1 MKKSKAWYAL
11 FPADAYAL
19 GPFRF
24 EVEMTEKDFRK
35 YLREWEGVKRLP
47 EKVQVWPTK

>member
-1 MKKSKAWYAL
+1 LKKSKAWYAL

-24 EVEMTEKDFRK
+24 DVEMTETEFRK
-35 YLREWEGVKRLP
+35 YLREWEGVDRLP
-47 EKVQVWPTK
+47 KKVQVWPTK